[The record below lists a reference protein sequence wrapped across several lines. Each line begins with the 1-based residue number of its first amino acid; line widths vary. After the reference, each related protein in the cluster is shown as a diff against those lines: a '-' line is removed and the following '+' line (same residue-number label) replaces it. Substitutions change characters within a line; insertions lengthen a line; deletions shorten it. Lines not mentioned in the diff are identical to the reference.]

1 LPQDN
6 AQQLLQL
13 SANQLLSCSSIN
25 SLERKGGSLDN
36 TRTLLT
42 LSLQVCLRDNHHDD
56 HHNSNDSNSSNS
68 SSGNHMHLAGD
79 IYRRLVEISA
89 SRRQAIETIEEFTQL
104 VQSAHL
110 STEGG
115 GGTAFKT
122 DDIDHIAVQAYN
134 YAVTLSELEDVQLAE
149 RFASQSLIL
158 ARFASP
164 RFKEWVT
171 KMQVRLVGMHNHSQN
186 VYLWLLLLLVGRL
199 STQNFYGDLLKKL
212 GSQRAAEKTPNSTIF
227 GELL

>member
-6 AQQLLQL
+6 TQQLLQL

-42 LSLQVCLRDNHHDD
+42 LALQVCLRDSHHDD

-171 KMQVRLVGMHNHSQN
+171 KMQVRLIGMRNQAQTFICCGCLCRISMET
-186 VYLWLLLLLVGRL
+186 
-199 STQNFYGDLLKKL
+199 S
-212 GSQRAAEKTPNSTIF
+212 
-227 GELL
+227 